1 MRIDTLKKRLNTE
14 FNFSETHESLESDI
28 RFNSGSILL
37 TPNYREKQRP
47 WMQKAYNEWLK
58 GDKTI
63 VLVSPL
69 KDTCRYFKKYV
80 TDVAE
85 IRHIKD
91 SLSYTTVRASD
102 GTYKSHRVKNPM
114 IIAVYWKIIVG
125 EPEFCV
131 SFD

>member
-1 MRIDTLKKRLNTE
+1 MRIETLKKKLNTE
-14 FNFSETHESLESDI
+14 FNFTETHDSLEQAK
-28 RFNSGSILL
+28 FNSGIILL

-63 VLVSPL
+63 VLISPL
-69 KDTCRYFKKYV
+69 KDTCRYFKKFV

-85 IRHIKD
+85 VRRIPA
-91 SLSYTTVRASD
+91 LSYSTLRASD
-102 GTYKSHRVKNPM
+102 GTYKSHKVKNPM
-114 IIAVYWKIIVG
+114 IVAVYWKIIVG